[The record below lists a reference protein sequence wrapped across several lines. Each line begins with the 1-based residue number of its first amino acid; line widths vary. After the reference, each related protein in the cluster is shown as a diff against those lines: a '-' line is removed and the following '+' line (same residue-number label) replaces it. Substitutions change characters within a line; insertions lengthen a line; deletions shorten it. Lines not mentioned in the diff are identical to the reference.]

1 MCRFKFFLLY
11 DWWQPQFLRCKASLT
26 ERVTRTAL
34 ALMPVCRTMQID
46 RERSRTE
53 HAMSPVPKIS
63 CKSYCTPAGQTFWRV
78 KFWWPFFSRHRFY
91 FHLLPLLCHFF
102 ISFLKIPMTFFCSS
116 SSFSCAASELTFPYI
131 HVSRRCP
138 PPLTKSYCTLHKI
151 LLQTLCSITH
161 YFRPWNVTVHCEST
175 QIASVSARIREQYQD
190 SSQGRPWWPS
200 PAADLK
206 LVRSIAS
213 FKKTPEEC
221 FLFRVTYW
229 HLIST

>member
-1 MCRFKFFLLY
+1 
-11 DWWQPQFLRCKASLT
+11 
-26 ERVTRTAL
+26 
-34 ALMPVCRTMQID
+34 
-46 RERSRTE
+46 
-53 HAMSPVPKIS
+53 MSPVPKIS
-63 CKSYCTPAGQTFWRV
+63 CKSYCTPAGRTFWRV
-78 KFWWPFFSRHRFY
+78 KFWWPFFSRRWFY
-91 FHLLPLLCHFF
+91 FHLFPSLCHFF
-102 ISFLKIPMTFFCSS
+102 ISFLKIPMTFFLLIVIFFLR
-116 SSFSCAASELTFPYI
+116 SFGAHLSIHTRVAAL
-131 HVSRRCP
+131 H
-138 PPLTKSYCTLHKI
+138 PLTKSYCTLHKI

-221 FLFRVTYW
+221 FLFHVTYW